1 MSSFVD
7 ALRRADMKKFVSRTR
22 MKFPLL
28 YAKYKWLE
36 DGPVKRFQSRARISV
51 LVDVAVSVIIS

>member
-1 MSSFVD
+1 MRKILFFDKIKNKRTKPDTS
-7 ALRRADMKKFVSRTR
+7 LYRRRKIIDLPFDQ
-22 MKFPLL
+22 
-28 YAKYKWLE
+28 E

>member
-1 MSSFVD
+1 MVKLAST
-7 ALRRADMKKFVSRTR
+7 LRVYISTKVQ
-22 MKFPLL
+22 
-28 YAKYKWLE
+28 E